1 MIPYLERTRTY
12 YGTLGYPAYEWAH
25 FADIPFTAVD
35 KPLAVSRIALIT
47 TAAPNR
53 EELGDQGPGAPY
65 NAAAK
70 FFEYFVP
77 PKRDGFADHDL
88 ILMSQFLILV
98 RRYFQILYSASW

>member
-1 MIPYLERTRTY
+1 MVSPPTDC
-12 YGTLGYPAYEWAH
+12 H
-25 FADIPFTAVD
+25 
-35 KPLAVSRIALIT
+35 LAVQ
-47 TAAPNR
+47 
-53 EELGDQGPGAPY
+53 LGIFGQIHLTHA
-65 NAAAK
+65 AAAK